1 MNIRILIV
9 DDEETIRGLLTQVL
23 TEEGHEVTAVA
34 SGEQALGAFSK
45 YHFPVVISDIRM
57 ERMSGIELLH
67 KIKELNQ
74 NTQVLMITSH
84 SSIETAISALRAGAY
99 DYLVKPFEDLD
110 MITAAVNRAIEKIC
124 YINENQDLVENLKK
138 KKKELERLNDVF
150 WDMAVR
156 DGLTGLHN
164 HRYFNEFL
172 SAELSRSIRHKRNF
186 SLLFIDVDFFKAYND
201 THGHLEGD
209 IVLCELAQIFQKRLR
224 KIDMIARYGGEEFV
238 ILLPEVKKEDAYIV
252 AENIRKLVEEHPFR
266 GRETQP
272 QRRVTVSIG
281 VATFPGDGE
290 DRASLIKSAD
300 KALYRAKKSGRN
312 AVN

>member
-1 MNIRILIV
+1 MNIRILVV

-23 TEEGHEVTAVA
+23 TEEGHEVTGVA
-34 SGEQALGAFSK
+34 SGEQALEAFHK
-45 YHFPVVISDIRM
+45 HHYPVVISDIRM
-57 ERMSGIELLH
+57 EGMSGIELLH
-67 KIKELNQ
+67 EIKRLKQ

-84 SSIETAISALRAGAY
+84 SSIESAISALRAGAY
-99 DYLVKPFEDLD
+99 DYVIKPFEDLD
-110 MITAAVNRAIEKIC
+110 VITAAVNRAIEKIC
-124 YINENQDLVENLKK
+124 YINENQNLVENLKK
-138 KKKELERLNDVF
+138 NKKELERLNEVF

-238 ILLPEVKKEDAYIV
+238 ILLPEVKKDGAYIV

-272 QRRVTVSIG
+272 QGRVTVSIG

-290 DRASLIKSAD
+290 NRAFLIKSAD
-300 KALYRAKKSGRN
+300 EALYRAKNNGRN
-312 AVN
+312 AVK